1 MKVKL
6 TIVLAALFFTLL
18 LPYQAES
25 SVAIVGGL
33 THVRVVTAGETYSG
47 VILLRN
53 IGEEPEEVKVYQVD
67 YLFFCDGRNIYG
79 EPGKGPRS
87 NAGWIT
93 VSPKSTIIPAKETA
107 TIHYTINVPDNETLT
122 GTYWSMFM
130 VEGIP
135 KDSPEAS
142 QPEKTESSF
151 GIKQVFRYGVQM
163 VTQIGETGSRKLKYL
178 KTKLLREDEKKI
190 LQVDIENS
198 GERWLRPLLWAEL
211 YDEKGSYIGRF
222 EAGRLR
228 IYPETSVRF
237 RVDLSQVPKGHYK
250 ALVVADCGGNAVF
263 GATYTL
269 RFEK

>member
-6 TIVLAALFFTLL
+6 TIVLAVLFFTLL

-25 SVAIVGGL
+25 RVAIVGGL

-53 IGEEPEEVKVYQVD
+53 IGEEPEEVKVYQAD
-67 YLFFCDGRNIYG
+67 YLFFSDGRNVYG
-79 EPGKGPRS
+79 EPGKSPRS
-87 NAGWIT
+87 NANWIT
-93 VSPKSTIIPAKETA
+93 LGPKSAMIPGNEILTV
-107 TIHYTINVPDNETLT
+107 HYTINVPDNEMLT

-135 KDSPEAS
+135 KGSPEAS
-142 QPEKTESSF
+142 QPEKAEPSF
-151 GIKQVFRYGVQM
+151 GIKQVFRYGIQM
-163 VTQIGETGSRKLKYL
+163 VTHIGDTGSRKLKFL
-178 KTKLLREDEKKI
+178 KTKVLREDEKRI
-190 LQVDIENS
+190 LQVDIENR
-198 GERWLRPLLWAEL
+198 GERWLRPFLWAEL

-228 IYPETSVRF
+228 TYPDTSVRF

-250 ALVVADCGGNAVF
+250 ALVVADCGGDAVF

>member
-25 SVAIVGGL
+25 RVAIVGGL
-33 THVRVVTAGETYSG
+33 THERVVTAGETYSG
-47 VILLRN
+47 VIFLRN
-53 IGEEPEEVKVYQVD
+53 TGEEPEEIKVYQTD
-67 YLFFCDGRNIYG
+67 FFFFSDGRNVYG
-79 EPGKGPRS
+79 EPGKSARS

-93 VSPKSTIIPAKETA
+93 LSPKSAMIPGNEILTV
-107 TIHYTINVPDNETLT
+107 HYTINVPDNETLT

-135 KDSPEAS
+135 KGSPEAS
-142 QPEKTESSF
+142 QPDKEEPSF
-151 GIKQVFRYGVQM
+151 GIKQVFRYGIQM
-163 VTQIGETGSRKLKYL
+163 VTHIGDTGSRKLKFL
-178 KTKLLREDEKKI
+178 KTKVLREDEKRI

-198 GERWLRPLLWAEL
+198 GETWLRPFLWAEL
-211 YDEKGSYIGRF
+211 YDENGSYIGRF

-228 IYPETSVRF
+228 TYPDTSVRF

-250 ALVVADCGGNAVF
+250 ALVVADCGGDAVF